1 MRRFMVVMV
10 VGLLATAAFEVSAQA
25 VFINELHYDNAGTDT
40 GEFVEIAGPAGTNLT
55 GWTVEL
61 YNGSGGAS
69 YGTINLAGTLPDQS
83 FGGGTLSF
91 LHAGI
96 QNGAPDGMALVDP
109 VGTVLMFISYEG
121 TFTAV
126 GGPADGML
134 SVDIGVSEGS
144 STPVGDS
151 LYLID
156 GPTRGQV
163 YNDFIWIG
171 PFGESPG
178 AVNPTQVLPV
188 EMVSFTAE

>member
-109 VGTVLMFISYEG
+109 VGTALMFISYEG